1 MSEFFQSKIFKLFIA
16 LAVLIILLMFRGS
29 IVQGNSNFFSDMVG
43 MVTTPLQ
50 KATSSVSESA
60 GGFWARLF
68 SAEELY
74 EENQQLKEQIRV
86 LTEQQVELEQYRW
99 ENKSL
104 KEFMGLKEEY
114 PDHEYVMAS
123 VVSRDPNSRF
133 HSFVVDQGSLDGV
146 EYLDPVITEDGLVGR
161 ITEVGLTFSK
171 VTTILD
177 PALHVGAYNART
189 RDMGTITGR
198 IEAAE
203 EGLCSM
209 ELVSRS
215 SIAAKDDIIV
225 TAGSTGLFPKDLVI
239 GRIVSLENES
249 DGKSMTAMIQPAAD
263 VESVTNVLVVTSFR
277 GQGSSMD
284 QLGDEK
290 AEEASD
296 EQTDTRQED
305 AE

>member
-1 MSEFFQSKIFKLFIA
+1 MHEFFHSKIFKLFVA
-16 LAVLIILLMFRGS
+16 LAIVLAGLMLRASMSPGS
-29 IVQGNSNFFSDMVG
+29 GNPVTNVVGFF
-43 MVTTPLQ
+43 TAPLQ
-50 KATSSVSESA
+50 NLTSSVSESTGSMMDRYFNA
-60 GGFWARLF
+60 D
-68 SAEELY
+68 EIY
-74 EENQQLKEQIRV
+74 QENQQLKEQIRI

-99 ENKSL
+99 ENESL
-104 KEFMGLKEEY
+104 KNFMGLKEEH

-133 HSFVVDQGSLDGV
+133 HSFVIDKGSLDGV
-146 EYLDPVITEDGLVGR
+146 KYLDPVITDDGLVGR

-171 VTTILD
+171 ITTVLD
-177 PALHVGAYNART
+177 PALHVGCYNART

-215 SIAAKDDIIV
+215 STAAKDDIIV

-239 GRIVSLENES
+239 GRIVSISTES

-263 VESVTNVLVVTSFR
+263 VEKVTNVLVITSFR
-277 GQGSSMD
+277 GQGSSMEELES
-284 QLGDEK
+284 QQS
-290 AEEASD
+290 AEE
-296 EQTDTRQED
+296 TPQEETEA

>member
-1 MSEFFQSKIFKLFIA
+1 MSEFFHSKIFKLFVV
-16 LAVLIILLMFRGS
+16 LALIIFVLMFRNS
-29 IVQGNSNFFSDMVG
+29 FAPGNSNFFSDIVG
-43 MVTTPLQ
+43 MITTPIQ
-50 KATSSVSESA
+50 KVTASVGEAADHVKSRIFRA
-60 GGFWARLF
+60 D
-68 SAEELY
+68 ELY
-74 EENQQLKEQIRV
+74 EENQQLKEQVRV
-86 LTEQQVELEQYRW
+86 LMEQQVELEQYRW
-99 ENKSL
+99 ENESL
-104 KEFMGLKEEY
+104 KAFMGLKEEH

-133 HSFVVDQGSLDGV
+133 HSFVVDKGSLDGV

-161 ITEVGLTFSK
+161 ISEVGLTFSK

-189 RDMGTITGR
+189 RDMGTVTGR

-215 SIAAKDDIIV
+215 STAAKDDIIV

-239 GRIVSLENES
+239 GRIVNLFSES

-263 VESVTNVLVVTSFR
+263 IEKVTNVLVVTSFR
-277 GQGSSMD
+277 GQGSSMNELSS
-284 QLGDEK
+284 QQK
-290 AEEASD
+290 AEEQPAD
-296 EQTDTRQED
+296 ETAQGD